1 MQHDEG
7 DETPS
12 HGTEE
17 EEEETEFQD
26 ASLRINMPGFDGYD
40 QIDLNNDDGAIAST
54 SAETHPA
61 PATPAQ
67 A

>member
-1 MQHDEG
+1 LQHDES

-12 HGTEE
+12 HATE
-17 EEEETEFQD
+17 EEEETEFRD

-40 QIDLNNDDGAIAST
+40 QIDLYNNDGAIAST
-54 SAETHPA
+54 SAEIHPA
-61 PATPAQ
+61 PVTPAQ